1 MRRKFKDGTGSKT
14 SILKTVM
21 PAGTIVSAGKFI
33 KNKIKK
39 NKEAKESRNPNPK
52 TPKKMVSDKPKK
64 KTFKNP
70 IEKERKEYRKFKLD
84 TEKFRKFKKPDYKKL
99 KKPLGKL
106 KPEVRP
112 SRRS

>member
-1 MRRKFKDGTGSKT
+1 MRKKFRDGTKKT
-14 SILKTVM
+14 EKSFLKSVM

-39 NKEAKESRNPNPK
+39 NKEDKKSRNPNPK
-52 TPKKMVSDKPKK
+52 TPKMMISDKPKK

-70 IEKERKEYRKFKLD
+70 IENERKEYRKFK
-84 TEKFRKFKKPDYKKL
+84 TEKFRKFKNPEYRKL

-106 KPEVRP
+106 KPEARLL
-112 SRRS
+112 RRS